1 MNSKKEYEKKNK
13 ISVLLDTLDDLQN
26 SQMLE
31 EAKELVDSLIEMRER
46 IIPYLKLQQRDSS
59 FIHYFAYYVI
69 PYCDTEFVKSMWN
82 ECSSFFYKEDTT
94 EYTDLILLDSLIQ
107 KNIYLDKI
115 GVILNDKYTRV
126 YNSDQNKNL
135 ILDYLKEVNIL
146 IRKIKN

>member
-1 MNSKKEYEKKNK
+1 MKNKKENHE
-13 ISVLLDTLDDLQN
+13 IPILLDALDHLQN

-31 EAKELVDSLIEMRER
+31 EAKDLVDSLIEMRER
-46 IIPYLKLQQRDSS
+46 MIPYLKLQQRDSS

-82 ECSSFFYKEDTT
+82 ECSNFFYKEDTT

-146 IRKIKN
+146 IRKIKK